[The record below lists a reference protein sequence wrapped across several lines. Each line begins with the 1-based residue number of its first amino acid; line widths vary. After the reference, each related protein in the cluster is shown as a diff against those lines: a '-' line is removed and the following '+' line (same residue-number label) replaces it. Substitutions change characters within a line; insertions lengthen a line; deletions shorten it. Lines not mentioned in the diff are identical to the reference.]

1 MVLDIVDS
9 RYIPLQVG
17 AGATV
22 GPAPVHDAGAGDAAA
37 GGALHPGRP
46 LLVQVGT
53 LVSCRVVISIRAL
66 LKALDL
72 NIFYLHETLCVSYYY
87 KHFMLFKSYSCKF
100 YLADW
105 TNLRGKWACL

>member
-1 MVLDIVDS
+1 M
-9 RYIPLQVG
+9 G
-17 AGATV
+17 AGANSW
-22 GPAPVHDAGAGDAAA
+22 PASVHDAGDGDQAD

-72 NIFYLHETLCVSYYY
+72 NIFYLE
-87 KHFMLFKSYSCKF
+87 
-100 YLADW
+100 
-105 TNLRGKWACL
+105 